1 MDVVTPHKFM
11 IDLDTPE
18 EMKPLPYTLGK
29 SKSKSD
35 RIKQIDYYPKFEV
48 EFFDVVKS
56 CAEYIDKLL
65 DANERLEYTKR
76 LNKIF
81 VSRNKPNLMNLF
93 RDLVIARVHEI

>member
-1 MDVVTPHKFM
+1 MEVVSPHTFM

-29 SKSKSD
+29 SKSKSE

-48 EFFDVVKS
+48 EFFDTVKD
-56 CAEYIDKLL
+56 CAEYIDKLHG
-65 DANERLEYTKR
+65 AEERLEYTKR

-81 VSRNKPNLMNLF
+81 VSREKASVMNLF
-93 RDLVIARVHEI
+93 RELVNNLNRL